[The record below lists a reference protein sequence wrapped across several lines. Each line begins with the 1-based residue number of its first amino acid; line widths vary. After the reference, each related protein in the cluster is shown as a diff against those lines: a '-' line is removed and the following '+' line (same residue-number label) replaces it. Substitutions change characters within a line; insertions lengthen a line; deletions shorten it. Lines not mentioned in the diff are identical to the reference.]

1 MKIEKLSIAM
11 IIREV
16 TNVRI
21 YVVNFYLSMRL
32 NFLDV
37 IKYFLFIG

>member
-11 IIREV
+11 IIRKV

-21 YVVNFYLSMRL
+21 YVINFYLSMRV

-37 IKYFLFIG
+37 IKHLLFIG

>member
-11 IIREV
+11 IIREA

-21 YVVNFYLSMRL
+21 YVINFYLSMRM

-37 IKYFLFIG
+37 IKHFLFIG